1 MLTFIRT
8 LATSALFAI
17 AAMSANAVTVDL
29 NDLSLGNGTN
39 IETGAPGFGDDGP
52 VTLNWN
58 PTGNPSRTLVFW
70 NGAYSGRD
78 AAYCSGINCT
88 LDLIVAAGFTITLD
102 NFSLG
107 GWPNADRN
115 ITWSVIDLF
124 DNSIVASATAA
135 SVSGVTGLLNTRPRD
150 LLRPVGFRIQF
161 GPDGFNG
168 GLTEVNYT
176 HAPRAS
182 VIPVPASLPLMVLAL
197 GGLGLV
203 ARRRTA

>member
-70 NGAYSGRD
+70 NGLIR
-78 AAYCSGINCT
+78 AATQPIAVG
-88 LDLIVAAGFTITLD
+88 
-102 NFSLG
+102 
-107 GWPNADRN
+107 
-115 ITWSVIDLF
+115 
-124 DNSIVASATAA
+124 SI
-135 SVSGVTGLLNTRPRD
+135 
-150 LLRPVGFRIQF
+150 
-161 GPDGFNG
+161 
-168 GLTEVNYT
+168 
-176 HAPRAS
+176 
-182 VIPVPASLPLMVLAL
+182 AL
-197 GGLGLV
+197 W
-203 ARRRTA
+203 T